1 MKRSIGSDA
10 ERLKGIM
17 AKHTKTKKL
26 KWAVLTLFLLLISAV
41 VFAVSAHGF
50 ILLTQKTSLLLCGLL
65 ALLCA
70 VLGFISFSY
79 KRGKSGIVAAVNVL
93 LSIFLISGSLYLPVM
108 EKKLNNIF
116 TASPDTVDMK
126 INVYALTVDY
136 LNNHPDVSQKYGQI
150 IESDDIQEFRDHQII
165 TQRTSDLSN
174 QEYALEQLKDLWST
188 DTLNINETEGII
200 DAAEALYSGDGEL
213 LILNEYYVPMLEDQ
227 TGFESFTQDT
237 RILYTITKQI
247 KIEKEEPVTDKE
259 EKDNSSDAFTIY
271 IAGNDTRSSYLSI
284 YGRTDVNLLLTVNP
298 TSKQILITG
307 IPRDAYIPNPA
318 LGYGND
324 KLTHLGNDGIP
335 NTMAGIGEYFGI
347 DIDHY
352 LTVNFVTFKNIIDA
366 VGGIDIYN
374 PYYFTTVNGNGHYD
388 AGDFDFEE
396 GNIHLYGDGALAY
409 CRERYNLPNGDYGR
423 NEHQTIVLKGMIDKL
438 TSAAILTSF
447 DTVLNS
453 LQGQFITDMS
463 NDQIYELV
471 RKQLDIGGSYNIVS
485 YHLGGNG
492 AMQGTASMGWG
503 RMLYT
508 VNLFDSQ
515 VEFIKEQINKV
526 IAGETLEQ
534 SELPEADNTTFIPN

>member
-1 MKRSIGSDA
+1 M
-10 ERLKGIM
+10 
-17 AKHTKTKKL
+17 
-26 KWAVLTLFLLLISAV
+26 
-41 VFAVSAHGF
+41 
-50 ILLTQKTSLLLCGLL
+50 
-65 ALLCA
+65 
-70 VLGFISFSY
+70 
-79 KRGKSGIVAAVNVL
+79 AAVNVL

-136 LNNHPDVSQKYGQI
+136 LNNHPDVSQKYVQI
-150 IESDDIQEFRDHQII
+150 IESDDIQEFIDHQII

-247 KIEKEEPVTDKE
+247 EIEKEEPVTDKE

-324 KLTHLGNDGIP
+324 KLTHLGNDGIT

-396 GNIHLYGDGALAY
+396 GNIHLYGDSALAY

-534 SELPEADNTTFIPN
+534 SELPEADNSTFIPN

>member
-1 MKRSIGSDA
+1 
-10 ERLKGIM
+10 M
-17 AKHTKTKKL
+17 AKQTKTKKL

-41 VFAVSAHGF
+41 IFAIRANGF
-50 ILLTQKTSLLLCGLL
+50 ILLTKKTYLLLCGLL
-65 ALLCA
+65 TLLCA
-70 VLGFISFSY
+70 VMGFISFSY
-79 KRGKSGIVAAVNVL
+79 KRGKSGIVAAFNVL
-93 LSIFLISGSLYLPVM
+93 LSICLIGGSLYLPVM
-108 EKKLNNIF
+108 ERKLNNIF

-150 IESDDIQEFRDHQII
+150 IESDDIQAFKDHPII

-174 QEYALEQLKDLWST
+174 QQYALDQLKELWT
-188 DTLNINETEGII
+188 ADALNINETEGII
-200 DAAEALYSGDGEL
+200 DAAEALYHGDGEL
-213 LILNEYYVPMLEDQ
+213 LILNEYYVPTLEDQ
-227 TGFESFTQDT
+227 AGFENFALDT

-247 KIEKEEPVTDKE
+247 EIEKEEPVIE
-259 EKDNSSDAFTIY
+259 EETEKSSDAFTIY

-298 TSKQILITG
+298 TTKQILITG
-307 IPRDAYIPNPA
+307 IPRDAYVPNPA

-335 NTMAGIGEYFGI
+335 NTMRGIEEYFGI
-347 DIDHY
+347 DIEHY

-388 AGDFDFEE
+388 AGDFDFAE
-396 GNIHLYGDGALAY
+396 GNIHLYGDSALAY

-447 DTVLNS
+447 DSVLNS

-463 NDQIYELV
+463 ADQIYELV
-471 RKQLDIGGSYNIVS
+471 RKQLDVGGSYNIVS

-492 AMQGTASMGWG
+492 AMQGTASMGWE

-515 VEFIKEQINKV
+515 VEFIREQINKV
-526 IAGETLEQ
+526 INSEILEQ
-534 SELPEADNTTFIPN
+534 SELPEVDNTTFIPN